1 MKDIDL
7 INKIYKISDKHNVIL
22 KGHIIISRNTNVILF
37 AHYCKST
44 LFYKDFFNVSK
55 DVLNVNKM
63 ANKNLKEAKKIIKN
77 AGYKKVWAK
86 GIFSV
91 YGDLRP
97 LAVEANFGKWG
108 NNGIIVNDKYR
119 SDFLISAIFYK

>member
-63 ANKNLKEAKKIIKN
+63 ANKN

-108 NNGIIVNDKYR
+108 NNGIIVNDKYG